1 MMPNVQE
8 FFLKGYPENINLF
21 KLINRNTRKRCE
33 VFSKLAIKVLEL
45 LTLNIFQTFLYF
57 WYWWANK
64 CLLIKI
70 ADYYSR
76 MTFSLNI
83 RVLDL
88 IKC

>member
-8 FFLKGYPENINLF
+8 FFLKGYPKNINLF
-21 KLINRNTRKRCE
+21 KLINGNTRKTCE
-33 VFSKLAIKVLEL
+33 VCSKLVIKVLEL
-45 LTLNIFQTFLYF
+45 LTLNIFHTFLYL
-57 WYWWANK
+57 K
-64 CLLIKI
+64 LLIKI

-83 RVLDL
+83 RVVDL